1 MCKGLVIIYREGE
14 GGGLVQIGG
23 GSPLFIHG
31 LKGGGGAQKN
41 IQMYCQLL
49 NCIAGKD
56 YY

>member
-1 MCKGLVIIYREGE
+1 MCKGLVIIYR
-14 GGGLVQIGG
+14 GGGAGANRGWVTTFH
-23 GSPLFIHG
+23 SWV
-31 LKGGGGAQKN
+31 KGGGGAQKN